1 MRAYLSLNSKSLF
14 KLILICST
22 GFYIPVALL
31 MGVLAWLDII
41 PVTMNEQQYTGF
53 KGFAIS
59 IGFIPV
65 FIIILTLAHWVMLAI
80 GLKFFK
86 IGVQFYDDIFSKR
99 KISPGD

>member
-1 MRAYLSLNSKSLF
+1 MF

-22 GFYIPVALL
+22 GFYIPIAFL
-31 MGVLAWLDII
+31 MGILAWLDIV
-41 PVTMNEQQYTGF
+41 PATMNAQQYTGF

-65 FIIILTLAHWVMLAI
+65 FIMILTLAHWVMLAI

-86 IGVQFYDDIFSKR
+86 IGVKLYDSVLSK
-99 KISPGD
+99 KMTSPEN